1 MVYEA
6 GKSKAMEKLIITV
19 APTGSMP
26 RKKDTPYVPVTPDE
40 IAETAYLCE
49 QEGASVIHVH
59 CRDKDQ
65 NPTSDYVVFKET
77 VDKIR
82 KRTHL
87 VVMVSTSGVAGKS
100 DEERAQPL
108 RTGPEMASLTTGSL
122 NFASRKPSIVYV
134 NMWETITFLAKRM
147 QDLAIKPEIEAF
159 DVGFIQQGVKLVQ
172 MGLMNEPTHFQLVM
186 GVDGGVPASVDNLLH
201 MGRQLPPNSTFT
213 VAGIGKSQLSMTT
226 SAIVLGGHVRVGLED
241 NVYYAKG
248 KLAPNEDFVTRV
260 RQMAESLQRE
270 VATPEESR
278 KILGLRALLS

>member
-1 MVYEA
+1 
-6 GKSKAMEKLIITV
+6 MEKLIITV
-19 APTGSMP
+19 APTGSVP

-59 CRDKDQ
+59 CRDEDQ
-65 NPTSDYVVFKET
+65 NPTSDYVAFKET

-100 DEERAQPL
+100 DDERAQPL

-134 NMWETITFLAKRM
+134 NKWETITFLAKRM
-147 QDLAIKPEIEAF
+147 RDLAIKPEIEAF
-159 DVGFIQQGVKLVQ
+159 DVGFVQQGVKLIQ
-172 MGLMNEPTHFQLVM
+172 MGLVKEPAHFQLVM
-186 GVDGGVPASVDNLLH
+186 GVDGGIPATVDNLLH
-201 MGRQLPPNSTFT
+201 MRRQLPTNSTFA
-213 VAGIGKSQLSMTT
+213 VAGIGKSQLSVTT
-226 SAIVLGGHVRVGLED
+226 SAILLGGHVRVGLED
-241 NVYYAKG
+241 NIYYAKG
-248 KLAPNEDFVTRV
+248 KLAPNEGFVARV
-260 RQMAESLQRE
+260 RKLAESVQRE

-278 KILGLRALLS
+278 KTMGLKTLLG